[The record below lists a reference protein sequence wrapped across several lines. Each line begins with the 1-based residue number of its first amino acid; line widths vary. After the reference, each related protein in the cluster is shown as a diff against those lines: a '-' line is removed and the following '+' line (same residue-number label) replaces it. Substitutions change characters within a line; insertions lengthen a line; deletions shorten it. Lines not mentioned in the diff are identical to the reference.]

1 MSFKQIAYR
10 FRGPILIF
18 LGVLLANGLF
28 LTGIFSPNPMDQF
41 SGVSVNAKVGVLSGY
56 NTIDP
61 NDAYTTQAL
70 GHAAVHQLAHGKLP
84 WWNYNEQVGAP
95 LAGEMQSAS
104 LFLPFNLLLGFSN
117 GLILFHILLELIAG
131 IATYYLLKKIGCS
144 VLASAV
150 GGLLFALN
158 GTFAWLTNAAFNPI
172 AFLPLLLLGV
182 ENIFTNVRDKKKNRW
197 WIVLIAAALAAS
209 LYAGFPEVAFLD
221 GLLVFVWALV
231 RLFQLEAK
239 RRYEFGLS
247 VACGFFIGLLLAAP
261 ILVAFKDY
269 YPYADVGVHTGLLKK
284 YALPPIGLAALFMPY
299 VYGPIFDFTS
309 YDKSGALGQ
318 FWGNVGGY
326 LSFSLLFFAL
336 IGFMANRKKSS
347 NRLLVIALSIWIL
360 VTVARTYGFPELASI
375 LNFIPGISIVAFY
388 RYIPASFELGVVILA
403 MLGLDKII
411 KQRKLHVRQSVYVGV
426 GLLILLGVVS
436 LIGLRE
442 DHRLYLAPHHHLWL
456 GASVIWAFLIIAGI
470 VLTILSWKRYAKFV
484 LCLILVVDAML
495 MFIVPQLSSIRSA
508 TIDTKPI
515 AFLQQNLGNARFYSI
530 GSIMPN
536 YSSYFGIAS
545 INTNDLPIAKAW
557 GSYITESLN
566 SNAEPIS
573 GFTGIDQINPQGPTP
588 LQAFIKNMPAYEAV
602 SVKYVITQKNPITQ
616 SALESQQLKL
626 VFEDATY
633 QVYELPQPKPY
644 FEALRG
650 SCDISPDATKSTL
663 TTQCSASSTLVRREL
678 FMPGWTAKVNGKTTL
693 INHSGSL
700 FQEIS
705 VPAGKST
712 ISFSFMPQ
720 HMQIAIAAAIVGIL
734 AMLGVI
740 FYKRT

>member
-1 MSFKQIAYR
+1 MNLKQIVYK
-10 FRGPILIF
+10 FRGPIFIF
-18 LGVLLANGLF
+18 LGILLANILF
-28 LTGIFSPNPMDQF
+28 LTGTFSPNPMDQF

-70 GHAAVHQLAHGKLP
+70 GHAAVHQLTHGKLP

-131 IATYYLLKKIGCS
+131 IATYYLLKKLGTS
-144 VLASAV
+144 ELVSAV

-182 ENIFTNVRDKKKNRW
+182 ENIFTNVRDKKRSRW
-197 WIVLIAAALAAS
+197 WIVLIAIGLAAS

-231 RLFQLEAK
+231 RFFQLEKKK
-239 RRYEFGLS
+239 RYAFGLR
-247 VACGFFIGLLLAAP
+247 VASGFFIGLLLAAP

-284 YALPPIGLAALFMPY
+284 YALPAIGLPALLMPY

-326 LSFSLLFFAL
+326 LSFSLIFFAL
-336 IGFMANRKKSS
+336 IGIIANRKKTSS
-347 NRLLVIALSIWIL
+347 RVLAIVLGCWVL
-360 VTVARTYGFPELASI
+360 VTVARTYGFPGLASV
-375 LNFIPGISIVAFY
+375 LNIIPGISIVAFY
-388 RYIPASFELGVVILA
+388 RYIPASFELGIVILA
-403 MLGLDKII
+403 MLGLDKVIG
-411 KQRKLHVRQSVYVGV
+411 QRKLYIKQSVYVGT
-426 GLLILLGVVS
+426 GLLVLLGVLS
-436 LIGLRE
+436 LIGLHE

-456 GASVIWAFLIIAGI
+456 GASAVWAFVVIAGI
-470 VLTILSWKRYAKFV
+470 VLTIFSWRRYAKFV
-484 LCLILVVDAML
+484 LCLILIADAML
-495 MFIVPQLSSIRSA
+495 MFIVPQFSSIRTA

-515 AFLQQNLGNARFYSI
+515 AFLQQNLGNSRFYSM

-557 GSYITESLN
+557 GSYVTGSLN
-566 SNAEPIS
+566 PNADPIS

-588 LQAFIKNMPAYEAV
+588 LQEFIKNMPAYESV
-602 SVKYVITQKNPITQ
+602 GVKYVITQKSPTTQ
-616 SALESQQLKL
+616 SALEAQQLKP
-626 VFEDATY
+626 VFEDETY
-633 QVYELPQPKPY
+633 QIYALPQPRPY
-644 FEALRG
+644 FEVSKG
-650 SCDISPDATKSTL
+650 DCSISTDATKAAL
-663 TTQCSASSTLVRREL
+663 ETQCGEDSTLVRREL
-678 FMPGWTAKVNGKTTL
+678 FMPGWTAKVNGKTTQ
-693 INHSGSL
+693 INHYGSL
-700 FQEIS
+700 FQQIN

-712 ISFSFMPQ
+712 ISFSFTPQ
-720 HMQIAIAAAIVGIL
+720 HMIVAITAMIVGITTL
-734 AMLGVI
+734 LGVVL
-740 FYKRT
+740 YKRS